1 MKVPY
6 LLVDAFTETPGTGN
20 RVALVLDARGFDE
33 ATLLRVARKL
43 RVREVAFVTGW
54 QGDAFDVRFFT
65 PEKEIEFTGAAA
77 IALGLMLVRQGQA
90 KSGTEKLFLRT
101 PVDTVPVEIH
111 YRDEGPFEAVIREPA
126 PRFRDP
132 PTYTLLREA
141 MAVLGGDERYLHRGL
156 PVGVA
161 FTGLWSLFIP
171 VVAPGMID
179 ALEPEMEAL
188 RTLAAKVGVSTV
200 HPYTPLGP
208 RTYYARDFAPGLGIP
223 EDPVTG
229 SANGALA
236 ALLARAGVVPRREG
250 EVTITVMQGHRM
262 GVPGEVKARVEY
274 TAQGEPYAVFVGGAA
289 VEAARGQVEL

>member
-126 PRFRDP
+126 PASAIPP
-132 PTYTLLREA
+132 PTPFSARPWPSSAVTSAICTGVFPSVWRSPGSGRSSFRWWHRE
-141 MAVLGGDERYLHRGL
+141 
-156 PVGVA
+156 
-161 FTGLWSLFIP
+161 
-171 VVAPGMID
+171 
-179 ALEPEMEAL
+179 
-188 RTLAAKVGVSTV
+188 
-200 HPYTPLGP
+200 
-208 RTYYARDFAPGLGIP
+208 
-223 EDPVTG
+223 
-229 SANGALA
+229 
-236 ALLARAGVVPRREG
+236 
-250 EVTITVMQGHRM
+250 
-262 GVPGEVKARVEY
+262 
-274 TAQGEPYAVFVGGAA
+274 
-289 VEAARGQVEL
+289 